1 MRRPEV
7 DRFSRD
13 GFAVEWEGGW
23 RDGRGKGN
31 RVDQP
36 LHHNPRRLARAG
48 ERSYDLMSMALRV
61 VTALMGGA
69 LIVLGLAVLP
79 ARADAKPYPVRIES
93 QPSGATVYLDSKEGE
108 PLGQTPYTGK
118 LAAGPH
124 TLIIELDGYVSQVQ
138 DITIRRK
145 RRVQRI
151 AVRLSKIELATIE
164 VVASRERRPA
174 DARGARILV
183 DGKDMGK
190 LPTTVKVPA
199 GPHQVEVVKE
209 GYKTFETWVEA
220 AEGEAVVVAAEM
232 APLGRSGKIAATK
245 GGIDD
250 ADPDDAPDGADE
262 EEDRLVAAE
271 QEALRRDPDASV
283 EREESAPLDVRPVPW
298 FSFGA
303 GFELGGRRFRPNSDT
318 VQGLREYDAG
328 AVPMIRLAGDVNPL
342 AFSPSKWISGWGLY
356 ASYARATPLDSAA
369 RLQSGMEVDVPTSWS
384 ELDVGARFR
393 YRLDTGS
400 HVGVEVGYGTHTFS
414 FEFSADTE
422 ELALEVPDVDYAFW
436 RIGLEGRY
444 SFGRLAGLAT
454 GGTRLVNAIG
464 SLGDRFAQ
472 TDVVALHGGVGLA
485 ATITR
490 SIEARLFGRYDRY
503 SHTYTIMPANPLSDA
518 TSGVD
523 QFFGLTLSALFRY

>member
-1 MRRPEV
+1 
-7 DRFSRD
+7 
-13 GFAVEWEGGW
+13 
-23 RDGRGKGN
+23 
-31 RVDQP
+31 
-36 LHHNPRRLARAG
+36 
-48 ERSYDLMSMALRV
+48 MSMALRV

-69 LIVLGLAVLP
+69 LTVLGLAVLP
-79 ARADAKPYPVRIES
+79 ARAEAKPYPVRIES
-93 QPSGATVYLDSKEGE
+93 QPSGATVYLDSKEGD

-190 LPTTVKVPA
+190 LPTSVKVPA

-232 APLGRSGKIAATK
+232 APLGSSGKIAASK
-245 GGIDD
+245 GGGGVGD
-250 ADPDDAPDGADE
+250 ADPDDMPDGVGDEDE
-262 EEDRLVAAE
+262 EERRLAAAE
-271 QEALRRDPDASV
+271 QEALKSDPDASV
-283 EREESAPLDVRPVPW
+283 EREEKQAPEARPVPW
-298 FSFGA
+298 FSVGA

-342 AFSPSKWISGWGLY
+342 AFSPNKWISGWGVY
-356 ASYARATPLDSAA
+356 VSYARATPLDSAA
-369 RLQSGMEVDVPTSWS
+369 RLQNGMEVDVPTSWS

-393 YRLDTGS
+393 YRFDTGS
-400 HVGVEVGYGTHTFS
+400 HFGVELGYGTHTFS
-414 FEFSADTE
+414 FDFSPETE
-422 ELALEVPDVDYAFW
+422 ELSAEVPDVDYAFW
-436 RIGLEGRY
+436 RIGLEARY
-444 SFGRLAGLAT
+444 SFGRLAGLAG

-472 TDVVALHGGVGLA
+472 TDVVALHGGIGLA

-518 TSGVD
+518 TSGLD
-523 QFFGLTLSALFRY
+523 QFFGVTLSALFRY